1 MINPKVVIAANQV
14 AAFAFVGLAAWKGP
28 HVAGAVY
35 GGLAACFQ
43 LASTLVALGV
53 IPQKDAEY
61 IDALEAVVEK
71 HAPADVAE
79 KVIKP

>member
-1 MINPKVVIAANQV
+1 MNPKVVVAANQV

-28 HVAGAVY
+28 HVAGAVF

-53 IPQKDAEY
+53 LPQKDAEY
-61 IDALEAVVEK
+61 IDTLEKVVER
-71 HAPADVAE
+71 HAPPDVTE
-79 KVIKP
+79 EVIK

>member
-1 MINPKVVIAANQV
+1 MNPKVVVAANQA

-53 IPQKDAEY
+53 LPKKDAEY
-61 IDALEAVVEK
+61 IDTLEKAVER
-71 HAPADVAE
+71 HAPPDVAE
-79 KVIKP
+79 EVIK